1 MGGVRV
7 KLTDVVKVYDSSGAP
22 VKALGGVSLEVQ
34 PGEAVVIMGPSG
46 SGKTTLLNLIGG
58 IDRPTSGT
66 VEVGGVIL
74 NPLSERQLAEF
85 RLKYIGFIFQLFNL
99 IPSLRVSENIEIPLI
114 AAGVSG
120 EKRKKRVGELAEK
133 LGIEDKLDRF
143 PEELS
148 GGERQRV
155 AIACALAN
163 DPPLIIADEPT
174 GELDSENAK
183 AVTDILVGL
192 AREGRTVII
201 ATHDPLVARMADRI
215 ILLRDGKIEG
225 EVLPAE
231 LGEGMRAPTSAEE
244 AYLELVENRIRSLDE
259 ELRNLAERF
268 ARGALG
274 LEEFLERASRL
285 RLLKEALESELLRF
299 GRQPRR

>member
-7 KLTDVVKVYDSSGAP
+7 KVVDVVKIYDSSGNP
-22 VKALGGVSLEVQ
+22 VKALGGVSLEVH
-34 PGEAVVIMGPSG
+34 PGEAVAIMGPSG

-66 VEVGGVIL
+66 IEVGGVVL
-74 NPLSERQLAEF
+74 NPLSEKQLAEF

-99 IPSLRVSENIEIPLI
+99 IPSLTVSENIEIPLL
-114 AAGVSG
+114 AAGAPAG
-120 EKRKKRVGELAEK
+120 ERKRRVVELANK
-133 LGIEDKLDRF
+133 LGLGDKVDRY

-163 DPPLIIADEPT
+163 DPPLVIADEPT

-183 AVTDILVGL
+183 AVTEILVSL

-215 ILLRDGKIEG
+215 VLLRDGLIEG

-231 LGEGMRAPTSAEE
+231 LGEGLRAPSSAEE
-244 AYLELVENRIRSLDE
+244 AYLELVENRIRSLEE
-259 ELRNLAERF
+259 ELRHLAERF
-268 ARGALG
+268 SRGALG
-274 LEEFLERASRL
+274 LEEFLERASRI
-285 RLLKEALESELLRF
+285 RVLKEALESELLRF

>member
-1 MGGVRV
+1 MGGPATRFVGSYYRMLSLEGKRGFVVPVVFEGRV
-7 KLTDVVKVYDSSGAP
+7 KRTQPPP
-22 VKALGGVSLEVQ
+22 VRALGRVRRALRFKLRMKVL
-34 PGEAVVIMGPSG
+34 
-46 SGKTTLLNLIGG
+46 KL
-58 IDRPTSGT
+58 
-66 VEVGGVIL
+66 VE
-74 NPLSERQLAEF
+74 ER
-85 RLKYIGFIFQLFNL
+85 
-99 IPSLRVSENIEIPLI
+99 
-114 AAGVSG
+114 
-120 EKRKKRVGELAEK
+120 KRKVGELAAK

-163 DPPLIIADEPT
+163 NPPLIIADEPT
-174 GELDSENAK
+174 GELDSENAR
-183 AVTDILVGL
+183 AVTEILVGL

-259 ELRNLAERF
+259 ELRHLAERF

-274 LEEFLERASRL
+274 LEEFLERASRI

>member
-1 MGGVRV
+1 M
-7 KLTDVVKVYDSSGAP
+7 
-22 VKALGGVSLEVQ
+22 
-34 PGEAVVIMGPSG
+34 
-46 SGKTTLLNLIGG
+46 
-58 IDRPTSGT
+58 
-66 VEVGGVIL
+66 IL

-120 EKRKKRVGELAEK
+120 EERKRKVGELAAK

-163 DPPLIIADEPT
+163 NPPLIIADEPT
-174 GELDSENAK
+174 GELDSENAR
-183 AVTDILVGL
+183 AVTEILVGL

-201 ATHDPLVARMADRI
+201 ATHDPLIARMADRI

-244 AYLELVENRIRSLDE
+244 AYLELVESRIRSLDE
-259 ELRNLAERF
+259 ELRHLAERF

-274 LEEFLERASRL
+274 LEEFLERASRI

-299 GRQPRR
+299 GRQPRC